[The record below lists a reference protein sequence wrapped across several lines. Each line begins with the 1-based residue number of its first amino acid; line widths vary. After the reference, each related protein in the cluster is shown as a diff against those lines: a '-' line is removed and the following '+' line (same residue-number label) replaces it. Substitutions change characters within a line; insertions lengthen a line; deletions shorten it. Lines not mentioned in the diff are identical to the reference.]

1 MDWFNPCIISGAQ
14 MADQNVT
21 TSLLRLM
28 TFSLITSSLLLAQL
42 SSARA
47 DPVLCLEKAKS
58 YFAEIGQLLSKEK
71 NWIMPF
77 VELNERYSPLED
89 CDTDLLLQEAT
100 QWRYIQP
107 IIYNP
112 HAKAYLVRF
121 WSDDVTVEFAY
132 DSRKKKSRAHSAGWV
147 NK

>member
-1 MDWFNPCIISGAQ
+1 

-21 TSLLRLM
+21 TSLLRSM

-42 SSARA
+42 SAARA

-58 YFAEIGQLLSKEK
+58 YFSEIGQLLSKEK

>member
-1 MDWFNPCIISGAQ
+1 

-21 TSLLRLM
+21 TSLLRSM

-42 SSARA
+42 SAARA

-58 YFAEIGQLLSKEK
+58 YFSEIGQLLSKEK

-100 QWRYIQP
+100 QWRFIQP

>member
-1 MDWFNPCIISGAQ
+1 
-14 MADQNVT
+14 MADRNVI
-21 TSLLRLM
+21 TSLVRSM
-28 TFSLITSSLLLAQL
+28 TFSLITSSLLLAQP
-42 SSARA
+42 SAARA
-47 DPVLCLEKAKS
+47 NHASCMEKAKS

-100 QWRYIQP
+100 QWRFIQP

-112 HAKAYLVRF
+112 HAKYYIVRF
-121 WSDDVTVEFAY
+121 WSNDVKVEFAY
-132 DSRKKKSRAHSAGWV
+132 SASTKKSRTHSAGWV

>member
-1 MDWFNPCIISGAQ
+1 MSGAQ

-21 TSLLRLM
+21 TSLLRSM

-42 SSARA
+42 SAARA
-47 DPVLCLEKAKS
+47 DPVLCMEKAKS
-58 YFAEIGQLLSKEK
+58 YFSEIGQLLSKEK

>member
-1 MDWFNPCIISGAQ
+1 

-21 TSLLRLM
+21 TSLLRSM

-42 SSARA
+42 SAARA
-47 DPVLCLEKAKS
+47 DPVLCMEKAKS
-58 YFAEIGQLLSKEK
+58 YFSEIGQLLSKEK

-100 QWRYIQP
+100 QWRFIQP

-132 DSRKKKSRAHSAGWV
+132 DSRSPALTARGG
-147 NK
+147 